1 VNCHEAHVA
10 VMIDGDELHY
20 GWAVALDGARYQHCW
35 LVRAGQMI
43 DLFGWTEHEDCGVRL
58 RKLAG
63 KVG

>member
-1 VNCHEAHVA
+1 
-10 VMIDGDELHY
+10 MIDGDELHY
-20 GWAVALDGARYQHCW
+20 GWAVALDGVRYQHCW